1 MWGSWGGLQGREPR
15 FYPRNLDGW
24 RAIIRM
30 RRDIPAH
37 ERQRKRSDPVSV
49 VFHGEGPVPATAH
62 ILFAHAQPPQVVP
75 VIQRLR
81 RRGHWVDRV
90 GTGKEVLERASSAP
104 PDVVV
109 VSVRLPDMDA
119 FELCR
124 RLKSEVEGKAPL
136 VVLESPRATVAADV
150 ERGSQ
155 LGMDAHIRRPMG
167 VEEYVARLEMH
178 WKQKQVQDRQSL
190 RERFFREQFDHHMRP
205 VWIVDARDNRVLA
218 ANRTVAHLYDVPVE
232 SLVGRPFMDWFV
244 DGQHDPYWA
253 EVQGAPVRA
262 TGRSRHRRGTGD
274 CLTVDWEAVEMEW
287 GGQAAR
293 AVVVTDITDRQ
304 ALAAEQAR
312 HQSQFEIEMG
322 SLAVL
327 SGAGKSGKVHTPLP
341 KAEPELYQA
350 VCREYDTLL
359 DRALEQRVDRAEGDV
374 PVRLRRLADQLGD
387 RLAGPREITELH
399 YQVMR
404 ERSEKESA
412 LRVRALMEAGRL
424 NLLELMG
431 NLASYYRAR
440 LLPASWPTADA
451 SKRLLEST
459 PLSS

>member
-1 MWGSWGGLQGREPR
+1 
-15 FYPRNLDGW
+15 
-24 RAIIRM
+24 
-30 RRDIPAH
+30 
-37 ERQRKRSDPVSV
+37 
-49 VFHGEGPVPATAH
+49 VPATAH
-62 ILFAHAQPPQVVP
+62 ILFAHAQPPQVAP
-75 VIQRLR
+75 VIRRLR
-81 RRGHWVDRV
+81 QRGHWVDRV
-90 GTGKEVLERASSAP
+90 GTGREVMERASGAP

-109 VSVRLPDMDA
+109 LSVRLPDVDG

-124 RLKSEVEGKAPL
+124 RLKSEVGGKAPL
-136 VVLESPRATVAADV
+136 VVLESPRATAAADV
-150 ERGSQ
+150 ARGSEI
-155 LGMDAHIRRPMG
+155 GIDAHVRRPMG

-178 WKQKQVQDRQSL
+178 WKQKQVQDRQHM
-190 RERFFREQFDHHMRP
+190 RERFFQEQFDHHMRP
-205 VWIVDARDNRVLA
+205 IWIVDARENRVLA
-218 ANRTVAHLYDVPVE
+218 ANRTVARLYEVSVE
-232 SLVGRPFMDWFV
+232 SLVGRPFVDWFV

-253 EVQGAPVRA
+253 EVQGSPVRA

-274 CLTVDWEAVEMEW
+274 CLTVDWEAVELEW
-287 GGQAAR
+287 GGHAAR

-327 SGAGKSGKVHTPLP
+327 SGAVKTGRFHAPLP
-341 KAEPELYQA
+341 EADPGEYLAICQ
-350 VCREYDTLL
+350 EYDTLL
-359 DRALEQRVDRAEGDV
+359 DRALEQRVYRAEGDV
-374 PVRLRRLADQLGD
+374 PVRLRRLADQLGE
-387 RLAGPREITELH
+387 RAAGPREITELH

-404 ERSEKESA
+404 VRSEKEPA

-440 LLPASWPTADA
+440 LPQAPWPASEA
-451 SKRLLEST
+451 SERLLEST